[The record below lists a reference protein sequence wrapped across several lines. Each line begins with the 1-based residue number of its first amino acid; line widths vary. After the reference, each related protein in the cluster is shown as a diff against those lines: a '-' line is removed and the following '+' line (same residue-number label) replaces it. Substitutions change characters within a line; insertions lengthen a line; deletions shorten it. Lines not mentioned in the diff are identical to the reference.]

1 MLSKEKKKAIEKD
14 QMNIT
19 PLTIYELQKVL
30 DYLSENG
37 KYIAMVDNLSL
48 SYKGTTEDTINGKR
62 QMFYIERKIKDF

>member
-1 MLSKEKKKAIEKD
+1 MDKKD

-30 DYLSENG
+30 DYLYENG

-48 SYKGTTEDTINGKR
+48 YYKGTIEDTINGKR
-62 QMFYIERKIKDF
+62 QMFYIERKIIERKIKDF

>member
-1 MLSKEKKKAIEKD
+1 MSEEKKKAIEKD

-37 KYIAMVDNLSL
+37 SYLAVVDNLSL
-48 SYKGTTEDTINGKR
+48 YYKGTTEDTINGKR

>member
-1 MLSKEKKKAIEKD
+1 MLSEEEKKAIEKD

-30 DYLSENG
+30 DHLSENG
-37 KYIAMVDNLSL
+37 NYLAVVDNLSL
-48 SYKGTTEDTINGKR
+48 YYKGITEDTINGKR